1 MKRIKRGLIAVLAAA
16 MLVATLGCFAGC
28 AESLPVTEAVA
39 PEMIALDTWFFT
51 SGVPNNKIS
60 VKAEKNDV
68 VFYLTTDYGYF
79 WDIANQNYADSV
91 TLQSGGSTY

>member
-1 MKRIKRGLIAVLAAA
+1 MKRIKRGLIAVLVAA

-60 VKAEKNDV
+60 VKAEKTMS
-68 VFYLTTDYGYF
+68 FFILRLTTGIF
-79 WDIANQNYADSV
+79 G
-91 TLQSGGSTY
+91 TLPIRTMPTL